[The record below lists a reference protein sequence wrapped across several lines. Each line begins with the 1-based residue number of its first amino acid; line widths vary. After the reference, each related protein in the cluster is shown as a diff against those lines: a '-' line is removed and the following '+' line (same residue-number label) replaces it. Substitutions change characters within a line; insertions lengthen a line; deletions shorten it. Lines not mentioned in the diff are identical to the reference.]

1 MDINAT
7 QVISSA
13 SSSLIGD
20 LVKGIINL
28 QGVTDIILIIKT
40 VGVLI
45 ALYIIF
51 LIIRAISQISMA
63 SRLKRIANNVEQ
75 INSKLD
81 LLVGKKNTKKE
92 KK

>member
-28 QGVTDIILIIKT
+28 PGVTDIILIIKT